1 MGFFKKLI
9 NKFNKKEQ
17 DKVADQISKINAK
30 KRVFQDSEQV
40 KFDEGLRKSSTGLN
54 LAIKDLI
61 KKHQEVNEE
70 FYEALEDM
78 LIMYDI
84 GYSATLNN
92 F

>member
-40 KFDEGLRKSSTGLN
+40 KFDEGLRK
-54 LAIKDLI
+54 
-61 KKHQEVNEE
+61 
-70 FYEALEDM
+70 
-78 LIMYDI
+78 
-84 GYSATLNN
+84 
-92 F
+92 